1 MNKTTQVAPNVP
13 ISHFKRTKILATV
26 GPSTHSYESILAM
39 IKAGANGIRL
49 NFSHGSNPERIEQIK
64 WIRKASKEY
73 GKPVAILQDLQ
84 GPKIRLGDFEGV
96 IPVEKGQSLRL
107 SIKAD
112 YERSG
117 IIPIQYD
124 LSTKVKRGH
133 RILMYDGKVCT
144 TVTSVKDKVIHVHVE
159 NDGVL
164 LKRKGMNLPDTDFS
178 GDIITPKDKEDIA
191 FGSTLDIDYVG
202 LSFVHS
208 ADDMKQLKKM
218 LKNLGS
224 DAKVIAKI
232 ETVAALENIE
242 SIIVESDAVMV
253 ARGDLAVETAPEVVP
268 LEQRRIVGL
277 CREYAKPV
285 IIATQMLASMTD
297 SSEPTR
303 AEVSDIATAAIIG
316 TDCVML
322 SDETAS
328 GRYPIEAVKM
338 MKKVVTYTE
347 QNSPVEAVFRTTR
360 EQHKSRQ
367 AAITSA
373 VITLA
378 HEVNATAIVAETRSG
393 ATAIQLAA
401 RRPKDPIIAVT
412 SQERVAN
419 QLSIVYGVKSY
430 VRPDGKFAATKLTNW
445 LESSKVLKKGDI
457 MVTASGQYP
466 GVVGTTDTIKV
477 RVL

>member
-1 MNKTTQVAPNVP
+1 
-13 ISHFKRTKILATV
+13 
-26 GPSTHSYESILAM
+26 
-39 IKAGANGIRL
+39 
-49 NFSHGSNPERIEQIK
+49 
-64 WIRKASKEY
+64 
-73 GKPVAILQDLQ
+73 
-84 GPKIRLGDFEGV
+84 
-96 IPVEKGQSLRL
+96 
-107 SIKAD
+107 
-112 YERSG
+112 
-117 IIPIQYD
+117 
-124 LSTKVKRGH
+124 
-133 RILMYDGKVCT
+133 
-144 TVTSVKDKVIHVHVE
+144 
-159 NDGVL
+159 
-164 LKRKGMNLPDTDFS
+164 
-178 GDIITPKDKEDIA
+178 
-191 FGSTLDIDYVG
+191 
-202 LSFVHS
+202 
-208 ADDMKQLKKM
+208 
-218 LKNLGS
+218 
-224 DAKVIAKI
+224 
-232 ETVAALENIE
+232 
-242 SIIVESDAVMV
+242 
-253 ARGDLAVETAPEVVP
+253 
-268 LEQRRIVGL
+268 
-277 CREYAKPV
+277 
-285 IIATQMLASMTD
+285 
-297 SSEPTR
+297 
-303 AEVSDIATAAIIG
+303 
-316 TDCVML
+316 ML